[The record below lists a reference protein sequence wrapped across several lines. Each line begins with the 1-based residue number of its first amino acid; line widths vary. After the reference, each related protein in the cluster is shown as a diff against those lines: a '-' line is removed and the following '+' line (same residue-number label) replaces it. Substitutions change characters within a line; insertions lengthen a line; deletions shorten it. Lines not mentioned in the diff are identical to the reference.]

1 MSEHYTKIPGYQKE
15 RDLGEYLHPVKSYN
29 ANFRSVGG
37 THNHPTGWN
46 TESAEK
52 GLHELYQHAI
62 KMGHGQKQ
70 AMNAALALL
79 GQVHDGEVRPVKYH
93 GDMKSVPLA
102 DRPPEQDMP
111 DDEPVLKESSVRSGF
126 NRRGTTRRHPVD
138 NRRKSY

>member
-15 RDLGEYLHPVKSYN
+15 RDLGEYLHPVKSSYN
-29 ANFRSVGG
+29 RDFKEMDG
-37 THNHPTGWN
+37 HPPTGWN
-46 TESAEK
+46 VHSAEN
-52 GLHELYQHAI
+52 GLHEMYQHAL

-70 AMNAALALL
+70 AMNAALTLL
-79 GQVHDGEVRPVKYH
+79 GQVHDGETRPVKYH

-111 DDEPVLKESSVRSGF
+111 DDEPVLKEAAVRAGF

-138 NRRKSY
+138 NRRRSY